1 MAKIVLL
8 CCVIL
13 QLAFVS
19 ERKNAAFEEP
29 KPLKVYAKEGIKVP
43 AYDFKSLE
51 YFLNKK
57 NDTTYVVNFWAT
69 WCGPCVAELPH
80 FEKLND
86 IYKGQKV
93 KVLLISLDMK
103 KKIESNLIPF
113 IKKKNLKSDVMFLDD
128 PNANDWIGKVDA
140 NWSGAIPATIIF
152 NKSER
157 KFYEQSFTF
166 EALEKE
172 LKQFIK

>member
-1 MAKIVLL
+1 MLP
-8 CCVIL
+8 
-13 QLAFVS
+13 LAFVS
-19 ERKNAAFEEP
+19 ERRETAFEEP
-29 KPLKVYAKEGIKVP
+29 KPLKVYEKDGVRVP

-57 NDTTYVVNFWAT
+57 NDTTYIVNFWAT
-69 WCGPCVAELPH
+69 WCAPCVAELPH
-80 FEKLND
+80 FEKLNAA
-86 IYKGQKV
+86 YKGQKV
-93 KVLLISLDMK
+93 RVLLISLDMK

-113 IKKKNLKSDVMFLDD
+113 IKKKGLKSDVIFLDD
-128 PNANDWIGKVDA
+128 PNANDWIGKVDG

-152 NKSER
+152 NKSGR

-166 EALEKE
+166 ETLEKE